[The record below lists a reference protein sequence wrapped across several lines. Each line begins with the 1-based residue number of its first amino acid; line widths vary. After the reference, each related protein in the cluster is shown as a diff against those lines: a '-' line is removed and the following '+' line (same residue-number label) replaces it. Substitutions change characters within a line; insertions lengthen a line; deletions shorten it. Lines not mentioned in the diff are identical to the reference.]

1 MSQKEVPKRSLIGS
15 HVYSFDERMRPTR
28 AWASLV
34 SIGKRLVRNFLLDLK
49 YGDFLGGTLK
59 TPYAHLG
66 IVDTANTDYAALP
79 FVFGDRLQPSDVLV
93 DIGCGKGRVINW
105 WLSRE
110 LGNRIV
116 GVEVNKAVAQMTQR
130 RLKRH
135 KNVKIVCGDALKNLP
150 EDGTIFYLFNPFDRP
165 WVAALKDR
173 LAILFGSGER
183 RTIFYYNCVHAD
195 VFKEDPDW
203 IVEEVVPEPSSR
215 FHPVAIIRKR
225 NRNPEPGPSHDDPR
239 GY

>member
-1 MSQKEVPKRSLIGS
+1 
-15 HVYSFDERMRPTR
+15 
-28 AWASLV
+28 
-34 SIGKRLVRNFLLDLK
+34 
-49 YGDFLGGTLK
+49 
-59 TPYAHLG
+59 
-66 IVDTANTDYAALP
+66 VDTANTDYAALP

-195 VFKEDPDW
+195 VFKEGPDW
-203 IVEEVVPEPSSR
+203 IVEEVVPEPPSR

-225 NRNPEPGPSHDDPR
+225 NRNPEPGPGHDDSR
-239 GY
+239 GC